1 MDLSNPTPRYH
12 GLDKVISGGQTGADQ
27 AGLLAAHHV
36 GLFTGGTAPAGFW
49 TSKGPNYLLA
59 AFGLKDEG
67 TLQTRTKKNVAD
79 SDATVILSGDMQSS
93 GTLLT
98 IKYCNEL
105 NRRYFPLDIASLQ
118 TEFGDTGVPSAQLI
132 DEMGMALCTFVVY
145 RRVRTLNVAGNRER
159 FDDGRTTK
167 ISQLILA
174 RAFQY
179 LDLEGF
185 LVRDSDL

>member
-1 MDLSNPTPRYH
+1 MDLSKPTPGYH

-27 AGLLAAHHV
+27 AGLLAAHKV
-36 GLFTGGTAPAGFW
+36 GLCTGGTAPAGFW
-49 TSKGPNYLLA
+49 TSKGPNYLLS

-105 NRRYFPLDIASLQ
+105 NRRYYPLDIASLQ
-118 TEFGDTGVPSAQLI
+118 AEFGDTGVPSAHLI
-132 DEMGMALCTFVVY
+132 DEMGMGLCTFIVF

-167 ISQLILA
+167 ICQLILS

-185 LVRDSDL
+185 LVRDTDL

>member
-1 MDLSNPTPRYH
+1 MDPSKLPPMYH
-12 GLDKVISGGQTGADQ
+12 GLKKVISGGQTGADQ
-27 AGLLAAHHV
+27 AGLLAAHKV
-36 GLFTGGTAPAGFW
+36 GLFTGGTAPAGFL
-49 TSKGPNYLLA
+49 TSNGPNYLLA
-59 AFGLKDEG
+59 AFGLKDKG
-67 TLQTRTKKNVAD
+67 TLQTRTKKNVGD

-105 NRRYFPLDIASLQ
+105 NRRYFPLDIAALQ
-118 TEFGDTGVPSAQLI
+118 AEFGDTRAPFAELI
-132 DEMGMALCTFVVY
+132 DEMGMDLCTFIIY
-145 RRVRTLNVAGNRER
+145 RRVRILNVAGNRER

>member
-1 MDLSNPTPRYH
+1 MDFTTRYY
-12 GLDKVISGGQTGADQ
+12 GLEKVISGGQTGADQ

-36 GLFTGGTAPAGFW
+36 GLLTGGTAPAGFW
-49 TSKGPNYLLA
+49 TSKGPNYLLT

-79 SDATVILSGDMQSS
+79 SDATVILSGDMASS

-105 NRRYFPLDIASLQ
+105 NKRYYALDIASLQ
-118 TEFGDTGVPSAQLI
+118 AAFGDTGVPSAQLI
-132 DEMGMALCTFVVY
+132 DEMGMGLCTFVVH
-145 RRVRTLNVAGNRER
+145 RQVRTLNVAGNRER

-185 LVRDSDL
+185 LRRDSDL